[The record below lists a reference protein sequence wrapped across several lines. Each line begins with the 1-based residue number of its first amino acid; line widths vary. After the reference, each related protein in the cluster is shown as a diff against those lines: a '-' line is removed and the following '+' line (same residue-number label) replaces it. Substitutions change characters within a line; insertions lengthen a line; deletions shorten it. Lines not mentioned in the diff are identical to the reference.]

1 MGTRVIVQ
9 QDTDTTLWGG
19 VAMIMVL
26 ASSDVFMQAAIGILF
41 PVIGWTLLYFIKR
54 EVTYRWP
61 PKMPEDLFKQLL
73 EKYSEER
80 DKSKKELQ

>member
-1 MGTRVIVQ
+1 MGTKLIVQ

-19 VAMIMVL
+19 VAMILVL
-26 ASSDVFMQAAIGILF
+26 ASADVFIQAAIGILF
-41 PVIGWTLLYFIKR
+41 PVVGWTLLYFIKR

-61 PKMPEDLFKQLL
+61 PKVPEDLFKQLL